1 MFSEKSFERD
11 GNSFQDRRNVGQSLE
26 STTAFR
32 ELERNLSISFQQI
45 EDYTV
50 VMLLRASNSESN
62 MITAAQARLDIRED
76 LVPLYQRTMN
86 ALTMSMC
93 DGERLTPLKRKNEN
107 EPPHDAKRKK
117 DWDNMGRADETSEIM
132 NVRDTAAGMD
142 FLENGLVRCQA
153 CDFEWDGDAQHEC
166 TKDGDAADI
175 NMKL

>member
-11 GNSFQDRRNVGQSLE
+11 GNSFQDRRNVGQPPH

-107 EPPHDAKRKK
+107 EPPYNAKRKK
-117 DWDNMGRADETSEIM
+117 DRDNMGRADETSEIM
-132 NVRDTAAGMD
+132 DVRESAAGMD

-175 NMKL
+175 NMKM